1 MMQYVILAAGE
12 FPKRGET
19 LDILTGG
26 DILICCDGA
35 VEDALRYRV
44 PDFIVGDMDSI
55 SPQNKERFRE
65 IIHSESVEEVLFAV
79 EKDWLVTYLNRTTNE
94 YWTADK
100 VKKWLKTEYTS
111 EESSTIFKV
120 AIQQKAVIMLEF
132 N

>member
-1 MMQYVILAAGE
+1 MKQQTEEKPLKQRIWE
-12 FPKRGET
+12 
-19 LDILTGG
+19 
-26 DILICCDGA
+26 
-35 VEDALRYRV
+35 RYKKNSS
-44 PDFIVGDMDSI
+44 PDFCLHNELLALSCSPEDLASDGD
-55 SPQNKERFRE
+55 PETCGF
-65 IIHSESVEEVLFAV
+65 EEVLFAV